1 MATALSRVATDPLD
15 SRPDVAVEP
24 LSISISI
31 PQAAAVDQ
39 ERVESDSTSCDDTKN
54 ASSTQS
60 STPEVIPIQ
69 NGIVERPTLA
79 AHKFDT
85 EIARPVAQRLPA
97 ARRHQSTLDTPAYR
111 EGFTSHNDS
120 EGWDSSDD
128 EEYANLRKSYT
139 QPEEIPLSKS
149 DLNRARV
156 RPKQQHLRV
165 GNDYF
170 QARGGLARDGRL
182 NISVNETANTGYLA
196 KALGATIERHLGT
209 EAHHVQ
215 EERDAAKAKADF
227 LQAKP
232 HLQIPR
238 MNIVIMVIGSRG
250 DIQPF
255 LKIGKILQDKYHHRV
270 RIATHPTFKKF
281 VQEEIG
287 LEFFSVGGDPSELMA
302 FMVKNPG
309 LVPTLETLKAGEVGR
324 RRESMYQMFQGFWRA
339 CINATDDETDAAN
352 LKMMG
357 SKPPFVAD
365 AIIANPPSFAH
376 YHCAERLSIP
386 LHLVFTFPYSPTQ
399 AFPHPLAN
407 IKATNVDQSYSNF
420 ISYPLVDLM
429 TWQGL
434 GDLVNRFRVYTLGLE
449 PVSTLWAPGQLSR
462 LKVPMTYLWS
472 PGLVPKPRDWGPE
485 IDIAGY
491 VFLDLATSYKPPE
504 DLVQFL
510 DRSKDDRP
518 IVYIGFGS
526 ISGIDDPLAFTK
538 MIFEGVAKANV
549 RAVISRGWGGMGD
562 GMEKPDGVFMIDN
575 VPHDWLFPKVDAVV
589 HHGGAGTT
597 AAGLRFGKP
606 TMIVPFFGDQPFW
619 SAMVAKAGAGAKQAL
634 PWKKL
639 NSDLFAEGIRQCL
652 EPDAKSKAMEI
663 AKSIEKEGDGAEN
676 AVDSFH
682 RSLDLNKMRCR
693 ILHDRAAAWKI
704 KEHNIQLS
712 ALAADLLVENK
723 ELHWSDLEL
732 YRTREWNDFQGPGEP
747 ITGAGGVLVQAF
759 QEAFHGLATIHETT
773 KKDIEHYEKHRRK
786 QRKSIKHTLVLPGNI
801 ALAARGTSVKMQQQ
815 EQARLQREMNLQG
828 EAEPVR
834 LPFSPS
840 NGQNDRLGGNNP
852 QQLTRT
858 ATDLSQHPPA
868 VVVILRDIGRGI
880 GHSTRAIAVLPL
892 QLWNALALG
901 FHNAPRLY
909 GDKTVRPS
917 PGRIPGFRAGVKVA
931 GKEFWLGLYDGF
943 TGVVRIPYLEVHD
956 EGIIGLPKGVAKGL
970 GGLVLKPISG
980 VLGLGAYP
988 ARGFHNSIRR
998 RVRDTEKTDRWI
1010 RRARIAQ
1017 GQREAEEIK
1026 ESPPQPQA
1034 PLSATS
1040 PLSPSSPLDP
1050 SPMAAGTRRNTDG
1063 VSTTTAT
1070 SRSTVRSPKQQKRPM
1085 YLRPNPRAFEDLRD
1099 RVLRAWA
1106 MYEKQL
1112 AAEEKKEKNDFHRRL
1127 LLLKGQRSWRER
1139 AKKSAAGHR

>member
-1 MATALSRVATDPLD
+1 MANALTLVASAPIDAQANLTIET
-15 SRPDVAVEP
+15 PDT
-24 LSISISI
+24 SI
-31 PQAAAVDQ
+31 PLP
-39 ERVESDSTSCDDTKN
+39 ERASPEEKLKLESYTTLQDDTDLVN
-54 ASSTQS
+54 RTEQS
-60 STPEVIPIQ
+60 VLDAKAAE
-69 NGIVERPTLA
+69 NGPVERPALA
-79 AHKFDT
+79 ARKFDT
-85 EIARPVAQRLPA
+85 EVARPVAQRLPA
-97 ARRHQSTLDTPAYR
+97 PARRHQSTLDAPAYR
-111 EGFTSHNDS
+111 TKAGLRSDS
-120 EGWDSSDD
+120 EDWSSSDED
-128 EEYANLRKSYT
+128 YYPQLRKAYT
-139 QPEEIPLSKS
+139 QPDHHHLLSKS
-149 DLNRARV
+149 HLNNV
-156 RPKQQHLRV
+156 RTRFKRPHLRV
-165 GNDYF
+165 GNEFF
-170 QARGGLARDGRL
+170 QSRCGLARDGRL

-196 KALGATIERHLGT
+196 KALGATIERHLGS
-209 EAHHVQ
+209 ASHLQ
-215 EERDAAKAKADF
+215 EEHDAEKAKADF
-227 LQAKP
+227 LKAKP

-255 LKIGKILQDKYHHRV
+255 LKIGRILKDNYNHRV
-270 RIATHPTFKKF
+270 RIATHPTFKEL
-281 VQEEIG
+281 VEQQIG

-309 LVPTLETLKAGEVGR
+309 LIPSLETLKTGELGR

-339 CINATDDETDAAN
+339 CINATDDETDSAN

-376 YHCAERLSIP
+376 YHCAERLNIP

-407 IKATNVDQSYSNF
+407 IKSTNVDQSYSNF
-420 ISYPLVDLM
+420 MSYPLVDLM

-462 LKVPMTYLWS
+462 LRVPMTYLWS
-472 PGLVPKPRDWGPE
+472 PGLVPKPHDWGPE

-491 VFLDLATSYKPPE
+491 VFLDLASSYKPPE
-504 DLVQFL
+504 DLCKFL
-510 DRSKDDRP
+510 DRSKDDRS

-526 ISGIDDPLAFTK
+526 IAGIDDPLAFTK
-538 MIFEGVAKANV
+538 MIFEGVEKAGV

-562 GMEKPDGVFMIDN
+562 GMEKPDGVFLVDN

-639 NSDLFAEGIRQCL
+639 NSDTFAEGIRQCL
-652 EPDAKSKAMEI
+652 EPDAKIRAQEI

-682 RSLDLNKMRCR
+682 RALNLDTMRCR
-693 ILHDRAAAWKI
+693 IFGDRVAVWKP
-704 KEHNIQLS
+704 KSHGSIQLS

-723 ELHWSDLEL
+723 EVHWSDLEL
-732 YRTREWNDFQGPGEP
+732 VKIREWTDFQGPGEP

-759 QEAFHGLATIHETT
+759 QEAFHGLATIHEST
-773 KKDIEHYEKHRRK
+773 KKDIKYYEKHRRK
-786 QRKSIKHTLVLPGNI
+786 HKNKSTMDALVLPGRV
-801 ALAARGTSVKMQQQ
+801 AYAARGASVEGQKK
-815 EQARLQREMNLQG
+815 EQARMRSEINLQG
-828 EAEPVR
+828 EAEPAK

-840 NGQNDRLGGNNP
+840 DAANRDLLTGTGSGRLN
-852 QQLTRT
+852 RT
-858 ATDLSQHPPA
+858 GTELSEHPHA
-868 VVVILRDIGRGI
+868 VVVILKDVGRGI
-880 GHSTRAIAVLPL
+880 GHSGRAIALLPL
-892 QLWNALALG
+892 QIWNALALG

-917 PGRIPGFRAGVKVA
+917 PARITGFRTGVKAA
-931 GKEFWLGLYDGF
+931 GTEFCLGFYDGV

-956 EGIIGLPKGVAKGL
+956 EGIVGLPKGIAKGL

-980 VLGLGAYP
+980 ILGLGAYTYKG
-988 ARGFHNSIRR
+988 AHNSLRR

-1017 GQREAEEIK
+1017 GQREVEEYK
-1026 ESPPQPQA
+1026 EPAANTTKSP
-1034 PLSATS
+1034 
-1040 PLSPSSPLDP
+1040 
-1050 SPMAAGTRRNTDG
+1050 
-1063 VSTTTAT
+1063 
-1070 SRSTVRSPKQQKRPM
+1070 RP
-1085 YLRPNPRAFEDLRD
+1085 YLRPTPELDELRNQAIRLWATFE
-1099 RVLRAWA
+1099 
-1106 MYEKQL
+1106 
-1112 AAEEKKEKNDFHRRL
+1112 KEL
-1127 LLLKGQRSWRER
+1127 LLTEPNPKESHPLPVSLLHKSRRHSRTNSVQPATNGV
-1139 AKKSAAGHR
+1139 KK